1 MSKICILVDCF
12 HPDGS
17 SVTNDSAYGNAVNTV
32 ANKLIQLGVPLSMV
46 SHRYATVSYIRLV
59 LTSFFRKG
67 AELVL
72 SDYYGSKPMS
82 GYDLA
87 MQTKMF
93 TESLAALKKC
103 YVCGEAQPVITS
115 YVHQL
120 ATNADTLEAIKSLGC
135 IDKVSVVND
144 DIDYAPVS
152 VSDAAFTDYMAF
164 FSELKSA
171 VDSGADLVIRFSSK
185 SVYYSSKS
193 LMLDALVAFVIY
205 ARSCGAEFVQYRDF

>member
-1 MSKICILVDCF
+1 
-12 HPDGS
+12 
-17 SVTNDSAYGNAVNTV
+17 VTTV
-32 ANKLIQLGVPLSMV
+32 ANRLSALGVPLSLV
-46 SHRYATVSYIRLV
+46 SQRYATVSYIRLV
-59 LTSFFRKG
+59 LTSLCRKG

-72 SDYYGSKPMS
+72 SDYYGSKPMAN
-82 GYDLA
+82 YDLA
-87 MQTKMF
+87 MQKKMF
-93 TESLAALKKC
+93 AEALAALKKC

-164 FSELKSA
+164 FSELKEA
-171 VDSGADLVIRFSSK
+171 VDSGADLVVRFSTK
-185 SVYYSSKS
+185 NAYYSKPQ
-193 LMLDALVAFVIY
+193 MIDALVAFVIY
-205 ARSCGAEFVQYRDF
+205 AKSLGAEFVQYRDF